1 MSMMIS
7 KRFCSGNVTERMRM
21 AKCFSSRKDEVIVDL
36 FAGVGYYT
44 LPFLVYG
51 GAQIVHACEWN
62 PNSVTALLENLRK
75 AGIRS
80 TCTNSS
86 ELAVQRC
93 NDLLTLQSDEKQK
106 CNVYL
111 GDNNIFAGDG
121 SILKHVADR
130 VCLGLLPSS
139 VGGWPLAVNVLKPLG
154 GILHVHEN
162 VKEDEIATW
171 VENCCSTFQSLFTK
185 HNTEKGSCAKGTC
198 VVRCTHVERV
208 KSFAPRV
215 LHIVAD
221 LVVSWESN

>member
-1 MSMMIS
+1 
-7 KRFCSGNVTERMRM
+7 M
-21 AKCFSSRKDEVIVDL
+21 AKFSSQRKNETIVDL

-44 LPFLVYG
+44 LPFLVYA

-75 AGIRS
+75 AGVPS
-80 TCTNSS
+80 TLSDTLDSTMERRN
-86 ELAVQRC
+86 Q
-93 NDLLTLQSDEKQK
+93 LLTLQNGEKRK

-111 GDNNIFAGDG
+111 GDNNIFAGGG
-121 SILKHVADR
+121 SILRHVADR

-139 VGGWPLAVNVLKPLG
+139 VGGWPLAVNALKSTG

-162 VKEDEIATW
+162 VKEDNIEVW
-171 VENCCSTFQSLFTK
+171 VENCCNTFQQLFTN
-185 HNTEKGSCAKGTC
+185 HYSVEESHVMRTC
-198 VVRCTHVERV
+198 VVKCNHIERV

-221 LVVSWESN
+221 LIVSWE